1 MLRTAWDGP
10 LESAEQRQAGL
21 YAETMNVHDAALRAA
36 LTRIVGEPHV
46 LDVPAASPY
55 NHDATIAGGL
65 RGQARLAV
73 RPGSTA
79 EVSEVVRTLY
89 ERGVPIVP
97 RGGGSGLAGGAVP
110 SPGSVVCSLERMTAV
125 RELSPRTWR
134 MEVEAGLTTAHVHRL
149 ARENGLLFPPD
160 PGASQQSQI
169 GGNVAT
175 NAGGPHAFKYGA
187 TRDWVTGIEAVLA
200 GGEIVRLGGACR
212 KDVGGYD
219 LRALLIGSEGTLGVI
234 TAVSLRLI
242 PAPQAAV
249 ALVAFLDDQARGCEA
264 ILDVL
269 ACGVVP
275 AAVDFLDAFTLR
287 CAAGGYP
294 GQVPRQARFALLIEV
309 DGEGEEGRAQERDLR
324 EALDDSC
331 VLLDR
336 PAPRELWRWRE
347 SINGVVAG
355 VRGGKVGED
364 VVVPVE
370 RLADLLQG
378 FAAIAS
384 ANGLDSCAWGHG
396 ADGNVHANLLMDP
409 TSERDRRAV
418 ERVGDQL
425 LDLVVGMGGAI
436 SGEHGLGLIK
446 SGQLSKQWDA
456 TALRLHAQVKRT
468 FDPKGLFNPGKK
480 LP

>member
-1 MLRTAWDGP
+1 MLSTAWDGP
-10 LESAEQRQAGL
+10 LEPPKQSRGWL
-21 YAETMNVHDAALRAA
+21 YAETMKVHSSDLRGALA
-36 LTRIVGEPHV
+36 RIVGDRHV
-46 LDVPAASPY
+46 LDVPASSPY

-65 RGQARLAV
+65 RGQAQLAV

-79 EVSEVVRTLY
+79 EVAEVVKALY
-89 ERGVPIVP
+89 EMEVPIVP

-134 MEVEAGLTTAHVHRL
+134 MHVEAGLTTAHVHRL

-160 PGASQQSQI
+160 PGASEQSQI

-187 TRDWVTGIEAVLA
+187 TRDWVTGVEAVLA
-200 GGEIVRLGGACR
+200 DGEIVQLGGACR

-234 TAVSLRLI
+234 TAVALRLI
-242 PAPQAAV
+242 PAPQDAV
-249 ALVAFLDDQARGCEA
+249 VLVAFAEEETRGCEA

-269 ACGVVP
+269 GSGIVP
-275 AAVDFLDAFTLR
+275 AAVDFLDGFTLQ
-287 CAAGGYP
+287 AAAGYP
-294 GQVPRQARFALLIEV
+294 GQVPRQARFALLVEV
-309 DGEGEEGRAQERDLR
+309 DGESEQVRAQEQELR
-324 EALDDSC
+324 E
-331 VLLDR
+331 VLAPGCLKLDR
-336 PAPRELWRWRE
+336 PPARELWRWRDG
-347 SINGVVAG
+347 INGVVAG

-370 RLADLLQG
+370 RLHDLLCG
-378 FAAIAS
+378 FQAIAS
-384 ANGLDSCAWGHG
+384 ANGLESCAWGHG
-396 ADGNVHANLLMDP
+396 ADGNVHANVLIDP
-409 TSERDRRAV
+409 QSERDRRAV
-418 ERVGDQL
+418 DRVGDQL
-425 LDLVVGMGGAI
+425 LDLVVQMGGAI

-446 SGQLSKQWDA
+446 SGQLSKQWNPA
-456 TALRLHAQVKRT
+456 ALRLHAQAKQS

>member
-1 MLRTAWDGP
+1 
-10 LESAEQRQAGL
+10 
-21 YAETMNVHDAALRAA
+21 
-36 LTRIVGEPHV
+36 
-46 LDVPAASPY
+46 
-55 NHDATIAGGL
+55 
-65 RGQARLAV
+65 
-73 RPGSTA
+73 
-79 EVSEVVRTLY
+79 
-89 ERGVPIVP
+89 
-97 RGGGSGLAGGAVP
+97 
-110 SPGSVVCSLERMTAV
+110 
-125 RELSPRTWR
+125 
-134 MEVEAGLTTAHVHRL
+134 
-149 ARENGLLFPPD
+149 
-160 PGASQQSQI
+160 
-169 GGNVAT
+169 
-175 NAGGPHAFKYGA
+175 
-187 TRDWVTGIEAVLA
+187 
-200 GGEIVRLGGACR
+200 
-212 KDVGGYD
+212 
-219 LRALLIGSEGTLGVI
+219 
-234 TAVSLRLI
+234 
-242 PAPQAAV
+242 V

-456 TALRLHAQVKRT
+456 AALRLHAQVKRM